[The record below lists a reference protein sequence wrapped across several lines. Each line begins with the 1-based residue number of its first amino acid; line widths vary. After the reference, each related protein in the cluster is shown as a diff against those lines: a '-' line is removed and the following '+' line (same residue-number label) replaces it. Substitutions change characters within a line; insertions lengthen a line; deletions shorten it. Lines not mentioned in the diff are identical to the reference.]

1 MDFTSLWIL
10 WQKHHAKAG
19 MVLVAVLSFL
29 VGWQGGR
36 ITSPY
41 YSATPI
47 VFEEIKSA
55 DIPPSDIASLESIKQ
70 QGIVARKPTTATQPA
85 VAGAV
90 TQAQGSFIASKNST
104 LYHHISCP
112 SAKRIAVANQR
123 WFNNPEEAQ
132 KAGFSPSQCAQE
144 YIQSHP

>member
-19 MVLVAVLSFL
+19 IGIIIALSFL
-29 VGWQGGR
+29 LGWQGGR

-41 YSATPI
+41 YAATPI
-47 VFEEIKSA
+47 VFEEIKSE
-55 DIPPSDIASLESIKQ
+55 DLPPSDLASLESIKQ
-70 QGIVARKPTTATQPA
+70 QGVAARKPAATQAAVAGTATQA
-85 VAGAV
+85 
-90 TQAQGSFIASKNST
+90 QAAYVASKNSS

-123 WFNNPEEAQ
+123 WFKSPEEAQ

-144 YIQSHP
+144 YIRSHP